1 MRISDLR
8 ERILLSFG
16 PQWAPSFSADI
27 AISELGSKSVNEA
40 LAAGLD
46 IAPVKEPFR
55 IEGLG
60 QHGLMQVEPAPVFGL
75 RSELLEVIKKYVQ
88 VNEEAVKVNFEKDR
102 DGIQEVLDIQIALPD
117 KG

>member
-40 LAAGLD
+40 LDAGFEPHEIWRAVCKAHPDQTAAH
-46 IAPVKEPFR
+46 
-55 IEGLG
+55 
-60 QHGLMQVEPAPVFGL
+60 Q
-75 RSELLEVIKKYVQ
+75 
-88 VNEEAVKVNFEKDR
+88 
-102 DGIQEVLDIQIALPD
+102 
-117 KG
+117 